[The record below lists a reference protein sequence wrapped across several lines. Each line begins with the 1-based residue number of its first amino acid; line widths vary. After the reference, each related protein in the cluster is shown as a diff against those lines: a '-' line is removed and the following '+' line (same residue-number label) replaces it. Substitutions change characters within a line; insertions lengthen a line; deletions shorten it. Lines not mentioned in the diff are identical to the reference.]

1 MDTRYLKTLVT
12 VVETGS
18 FSKAARSLHLTQS
31 AVSQR
36 IKFLEDAFG
45 YTLFDR
51 SGVALLLTP
60 AGEIVLD
67 GAKRIIGIEDS
78 ISGKLK
84 RIKDRRRVSLC
95 CTPTFGTVYLPGV
108 LNRFMLESGSP
119 VDLKFLLHSPDQA
132 LEGILNKEFDIA
144 IVEHCLNADLSMF
157 QTYRLPE
164 DELVFV
170 SAPELELPSPELDLE
185 DLLSMCLFARKEG
198 CSSHQLISRG
208 LAERG
213 KSLSDFAGVV
223 TSDDLRLTCQTV
235 LSGGGISFMS
245 KSLVCE
251 YLETGQMVAHYVKG
265 FPQSRCRTIIMEK
278 GREQDPLLR
287 SFARCIF
294 KVMDVSSPFLSI
306 DI

>member
-45 YTLFDR
+45 YSLFDR
-51 SGVALLLTP
+51 SGAALLLTT

-67 GAKRIIGIEDS
+67 NARRILDVENS
-78 ISGKLK
+78 LLSKLK
-84 RIKDRRRVSLC
+84 RIKDRQKVSLC

-108 LNRFMLESGSP
+108 LNRFMLECGALA
-119 VDLKFLLHSPDQA
+119 DLKFLLHTPDQA
-132 LEGILNKEFDIA
+132 LTGLARKEFDLA
-144 IVEHCLNADLSMF
+144 IVEHCEDADLGMF
-157 QTYRLPE
+157 QTYPLPR

-170 SAPELELPSPELDLE
+170 SAPELGLPSPEIKLE
-185 DLLSMCLFARKEG
+185 ELFNLYLFARKEG
-198 CSSHQLISRG
+198 CSSRQLITRG
-208 LAERG
+208 LEERG
-213 KSLSDFAGVV
+213 RSLDDFAGVV

-235 LSGGGISFMS
+235 LNGGGISFMS

-251 YLETGQMVAHYVKG
+251 YLETGQMVGHYVKG
-265 FPQSRCRTIIMEK
+265 FPHSRCRAIVMEK
-278 GREQDPLLR
+278 GREAEPLLR
-287 SFARCIF
+287 DFARCIF
-294 KVMDVSSPFLSI
+294 RVMDVPVSL
-306 DI
+306 

>member
-1 MDTRYLKTLVT
+1 MDTRYLKTLIT

-18 FSKAARSLHLTQS
+18 FSKAARTLHLTQS

-51 SGVALLLTP
+51 SGPALLLTS

-67 GAKRIIGIEDS
+67 GAKRILGIEDS
-78 ISGKLK
+78 VLGKLK
-84 RIKDRRRVSLC
+84 RIKDRQRVSLC

-157 QTYRLPE
+157 QTYPLPQ

-170 SAPELELPSPELDLE
+170 SAPELGLSTPELELDE
-185 DLLSMCLFARKEG
+185 LLNMCLFARKEG
-198 CSSHQLISRG
+198 CSSHQLVSRG
-208 LAERG
+208 LEERG
-213 KSLSDFAGVV
+213 KSLNDFAGVV
-223 TSDDLRLTCQTV
+223 TSDDLRLTCKTV

-251 YLETGQMVAHYVKG
+251 YLETGQMIGHYVKG
-265 FPQSRCRTIIMEK
+265 FPHSRCRTVIMEK
-278 GREQDPLLR
+278 GREGDQLLR
-287 SFARCIF
+287 NFARCIF
-294 KVMDVSSPFLSI
+294 VVMDVPSPF
-306 DI
+306 

>member
-18 FSKAARSLHLTQS
+18 FSKAARTLHLTQS

-51 SGVALLLTP
+51 SGVSLLLTT

-67 GAKRIIGIEDS
+67 SAKRILGIEDS
-78 ISGKLK
+78 LRGKLK
-84 RIKDRRRVSLC
+84 RIKERQRVSLC

-144 IVEHCLNADLSMF
+144 IVEHCLDADLGML
-157 QTYRLPE
+157 QTYPLPR
-164 DELVFV
+164 DEMVFV
-170 SAPELELPSPELDLE
+170 SAPALNLPQPELRLE
-185 DLLSMCLFARKEG
+185 DLLNMYLFARKEG
-198 CSSHQLISRG
+198 CSSRQLIERG
-208 LAERG
+208 LEEQG
-213 KSLSDFAGVV
+213 KALDDFAGVV

-251 YLETGQMVAHYVKG
+251 YLETGQMVGHYVKG
-265 FPQSRCRTIIMEK
+265 FPHTRCRSVIMEK
-278 GREQDPLLR
+278 GRENDQLLR
-287 SFARCIF
+287 NFARCIF
-294 KVMDVSSPFLSI
+294 KVMDVPSPF
-306 DI
+306 

>member
-18 FSKAARSLHLTQS
+18 FSKAARTLHLTQS

-36 IKFLEDAFG
+36 IKFLEEAFG
-45 YTLFDR
+45 YSLFDR
-51 SGVALLLTP
+51 TGVALLLTA

-67 GAKRIIGIEDS
+67 SAKRIIGVEDS
-78 ISGKLK
+78 MLGKLK
-84 RIKDRRRVSLC
+84 RIKERQRVSLC

-132 LEGILNKEFDIA
+132 LIGILNKEFDIA
-144 IVEHCLNADLSMF
+144 IVEHRLDADLSMF
-157 QTYRLPE
+157 QTYSLPQ

-170 SAPELELPSPELDLE
+170 SAPELGLPAPEMDLDT
-185 DLLSMCLFARKEG
+185 LLSMCLFARKEG
-198 CSSHQLISRG
+198 CSSHQLINRG
-208 LAERG
+208 LEERG
-213 KSLSDFAGVV
+213 KSLDDFAGVV

-251 YLETGQMVAHYVKG
+251 YLETGQMIGHYVKG
-265 FPQSRCRTIIMEK
+265 FPHTRQRTVIMDK
-278 GREQDPLLR
+278 GREDDQLLR
-287 SFARCIF
+287 NFARCIF
-294 KVMDVSSPFLSI
+294 KVMDVPSPF
-306 DI
+306 